1 MDFNG
6 KHILVLGL
14 GETGL
19 SMARHLVVQGA
30 TVRVADTRAEPPGL
44 KALVE
49 AIPGVEVACGPLQEP
64 LLAGVDGVAV
74 SPGVPISGPLADP
87 LVSAALARGLPFMG
101 DIELFALALAQ
112 EHAATG
118 YSPKILAV
126 TGTNGKTTVTA
137 LTALLARKAGKRV
150 TAAGNISPAA
160 LDAWRDAKAG
170 ATLFEQSAGQLP
182 PRLPTQLP
190 EIWVLEL
197 SSYQLETTSSL
208 KPSAAA
214 MLNLSEDHLDRHGSL
229 AEYAKAK
236 ARIFMN
242 GGIQVLNRDDA
253 ASMAMQRRF
262 DAKKKKDVAPVV
274 MSFGLSAPQS
284 PAEYGLVRDM
294 RTDGVTWL
302 AEGAAVSGG
311 SEAAAVPNRL
321 MPLELLKIKG
331 LHNAANAL
339 AALAL
344 NRAIGLP
351 LAPML
356 KALRDYRGE
365 AHRVQAVAT
374 VNQIEYIDDSKGT
387 NVGATLAALNGLG
400 SGLRAPGRI
409 VLIAGGEGKG
419 QNFAPLAAAVR
430 AACRAVVLIGRDA
443 PRLREA
449 LAQSGVELMD
459 AASLEAAVPMA
470 ARSAQAGDIVLLS
483 PACASF
489 DMFRHYAHRA
499 GVFVDAV
506 RALGG
511 GPGLAQ
517 GAAPES
523 AAAGEPDHSAAAAT
537 APRDDAAPAT
547 HPISPSGA
555 ANV

>member
-1 MDFNG
+1 MDFHG

-19 SMARHLVVQGA
+19 SMARHLAAQGA
-30 TVRVADTRAEPPGL
+30 TLRVADTRAEPPGL
-44 KALVE
+44 KPLVE
-49 AIPGVEVACGPLQEP
+49 AIAGIEVVCGPLQQP
-64 LLAGVDGVAV
+64 LFEGVDGVVV
-74 SPGVPISGPLADP
+74 SPGVPVSGPLADP
-87 LVSAALARGLPFMG
+87 LVTAAIARGLPFMG

-137 LTALLARKAGKRV
+137 LTALLARKAGRRV

-197 SSYQLETTSSL
+197 SSYQLETTHSL
-208 KPSAAA
+208 KPTAAV
-214 MLNLSEDHLDRHGSL
+214 MLNLSEDHLDRHGNM
-229 AEYAKAK
+229 AEYAGAK

-253 ASMAMQRRF
+253 ASLAMRRPF
-262 DAKKKKDVAPVV
+262 DAKKKKDVPPLV
-274 MSFGLSAPQS
+274 MSFGLSAPQL
-284 PAEYGLVRDM
+284 PGEYGLVRDM
-294 RTDGVTWL
+294 RVDGVTWL
-302 AEGAAVSGG
+302 AEGAEAVGG

-321 MPLELLKIKG
+321 MPLELLQIKG

-339 AALAL
+339 AAIAL

-365 AHRVQAVAT
+365 AHRVQLVAS
-374 VNQIEYIDDSKGT
+374 VNQVEYIDDSKGT

-409 VLIAGGEGKG
+409 VLIAGGDGKG
-419 QNFAPLAAAVR
+419 QHFAPLAAAVR
-430 AACRAVVLIGRDA
+430 AACRAVVLIGHDA

-449 LAQSGVELMD
+449 LVPSGVELID
-459 AASLEAAVPMA
+459 AASLEAAVHSA
-470 ARSAQAGDIVLLS
+470 ARCAQAGDIVLLS

-489 DMFRHYAHRA
+489 DMFRNYAHRA
-499 GVFVDAV
+499 EVFVDAV

-511 GPGLAQ
+511 VSGPAPAVAPGHSTAAST
-517 GAAPES
+517 AAPS
-523 AAAGEPDHSAAAAT
+523 
-537 APRDDAAPAT
+537 DAASTNHTMPA
-547 HPISPSGA
+547 SGA
-555 ANV
+555 ASA